1 MNYIFLA
8 TVTGDFAAE
17 HPNLNGLLKALE
29 GWGRIFGNVAD
40 NLSEI
45 TVDVSKSTIA
55 TALTGIGTG
64 LVTFFMVLE
73 IITYCFNVDF
83 HAGFESAMKIG
94 VKTVLMYIIVENCM
108 DAGNAVIGIFKFD
121 KNLNFTLAFSTI
133 ANPLKDMFNNI
144 TPSENFIMKMIE
156 PYAYGIILVFLFL
169 VLTVLFSMIIVSLI
183 GIIMETTILTTIAPV
198 ACATRRNHK
207 TSIRSVIKMIRAQI
221 PQDVTDYKEE
231 FIFGLTLRKLISVVS
246 TILLVAVI
254 YFIGKNFVD
263 TSIII
268 YFAAILSAPIV
279 LIGFKSIN
287 GMPFEKYAE
296 LIWNFFTKEQRRK
309 FIYIPEEEKN
319 SLDIKLLLLT
329 GEKMLRKD
337 EIQKIKKQE
346 KLNRQSEKRS
356 QKLNKE
362 RKHKDNAN

>member
-1 MNYIFLA
+1 
-8 TVTGDFAAE
+8 
-17 HPNLNGLLKALE
+17 
-29 GWGRIFGNVAD
+29 
-40 NLSEI
+40 
-45 TVDVSKSTIA
+45 
-55 TALTGIGTG
+55 
-64 LVTFFMVLE
+64 
-73 IITYCFNVDF
+73 
-83 HAGFESAMKIG
+83 
-94 VKTVLMYIIVENCM
+94 
-108 DAGNAVIGIFKFD
+108 
-121 KNLNFTLAFSTI
+121 
-133 ANPLKDMFNNI
+133 
-144 TPSENFIMKMIE
+144 
-156 PYAYGIILVFLFL
+156 
-169 VLTVLFSMIIVSLI
+169 
-183 GIIMETTILTTIAPV
+183 
-198 ACATRRNHK
+198 
-207 TSIRSVIKMIRAQI
+207 MIRAQI

>member
-1 MNYIFLA
+1 
-8 TVTGDFAAE
+8 
-17 HPNLNGLLKALE
+17 
-29 GWGRIFGNVAD
+29 
-40 NLSEI
+40 
-45 TVDVSKSTIA
+45 
-55 TALTGIGTG
+55 
-64 LVTFFMVLE
+64 
-73 IITYCFNVDF
+73 
-83 HAGFESAMKIG
+83 
-94 VKTVLMYIIVENCM
+94 
-108 DAGNAVIGIFKFD
+108 
-121 KNLNFTLAFSTI
+121 
-133 ANPLKDMFNNI
+133 
-144 TPSENFIMKMIE
+144 
-156 PYAYGIILVFLFL
+156 
-169 VLTVLFSMIIVSLI
+169 
-183 GIIMETTILTTIAPV
+183 
-198 ACATRRNHK
+198 
-207 TSIRSVIKMIRAQI
+207 MIRAQI

-296 LIWNFFTKEQRRK
+296 LIWIFFTKEQRRK

>member
-1 MNYIFLA
+1 
-8 TVTGDFAAE
+8 
-17 HPNLNGLLKALE
+17 
-29 GWGRIFGNVAD
+29 
-40 NLSEI
+40 
-45 TVDVSKSTIA
+45 
-55 TALTGIGTG
+55 
-64 LVTFFMVLE
+64 
-73 IITYCFNVDF
+73 
-83 HAGFESAMKIG
+83 
-94 VKTVLMYIIVENCM
+94 
-108 DAGNAVIGIFKFD
+108 
-121 KNLNFTLAFSTI
+121 
-133 ANPLKDMFNNI
+133 
-144 TPSENFIMKMIE
+144 
-156 PYAYGIILVFLFL
+156 
-169 VLTVLFSMIIVSLI
+169 
-183 GIIMETTILTTIAPV
+183 
-198 ACATRRNHK
+198 
-207 TSIRSVIKMIRAQI
+207 MIRAQI

-309 FIYIPEEEKN
+309 FIYIPEEKKN

>member
-1 MNYIFLA
+1 
-8 TVTGDFAAE
+8 
-17 HPNLNGLLKALE
+17 
-29 GWGRIFGNVAD
+29 
-40 NLSEI
+40 
-45 TVDVSKSTIA
+45 
-55 TALTGIGTG
+55 
-64 LVTFFMVLE
+64 
-73 IITYCFNVDF
+73 
-83 HAGFESAMKIG
+83 
-94 VKTVLMYIIVENCM
+94 
-108 DAGNAVIGIFKFD
+108 
-121 KNLNFTLAFSTI
+121 
-133 ANPLKDMFNNI
+133 
-144 TPSENFIMKMIE
+144 
-156 PYAYGIILVFLFL
+156 
-169 VLTVLFSMIIVSLI
+169 
-183 GIIMETTILTTIAPV
+183 
-198 ACATRRNHK
+198 
-207 TSIRSVIKMIRAQI
+207 MIRAQI

-296 LIWNFFTKEQRRK
+296 LIWNFFTKEQRRN
-309 FIYIPEEEKN
+309 FIYIPEEENN

-337 EIQKIKKQE
+337 EIQRIKKQE

>member
-1 MNYIFLA
+1 
-8 TVTGDFAAE
+8 
-17 HPNLNGLLKALE
+17 
-29 GWGRIFGNVAD
+29 
-40 NLSEI
+40 
-45 TVDVSKSTIA
+45 
-55 TALTGIGTG
+55 
-64 LVTFFMVLE
+64 
-73 IITYCFNVDF
+73 
-83 HAGFESAMKIG
+83 
-94 VKTVLMYIIVENCM
+94 
-108 DAGNAVIGIFKFD
+108 
-121 KNLNFTLAFSTI
+121 
-133 ANPLKDMFNNI
+133 
-144 TPSENFIMKMIE
+144 
-156 PYAYGIILVFLFL
+156 
-169 VLTVLFSMIIVSLI
+169 
-183 GIIMETTILTTIAPV
+183 
-198 ACATRRNHK
+198 
-207 TSIRSVIKMIRAQI
+207 MIRAQI

-296 LIWNFFTKEQRRK
+296 LIWYFFTKEQRRK

>member
-1 MNYIFLA
+1 
-8 TVTGDFAAE
+8 
-17 HPNLNGLLKALE
+17 
-29 GWGRIFGNVAD
+29 
-40 NLSEI
+40 
-45 TVDVSKSTIA
+45 
-55 TALTGIGTG
+55 
-64 LVTFFMVLE
+64 
-73 IITYCFNVDF
+73 
-83 HAGFESAMKIG
+83 
-94 VKTVLMYIIVENCM
+94 
-108 DAGNAVIGIFKFD
+108 
-121 KNLNFTLAFSTI
+121 
-133 ANPLKDMFNNI
+133 
-144 TPSENFIMKMIE
+144 
-156 PYAYGIILVFLFL
+156 
-169 VLTVLFSMIIVSLI
+169 
-183 GIIMETTILTTIAPV
+183 
-198 ACATRRNHK
+198 
-207 TSIRSVIKMIRAQI
+207 MIRAQI

-268 YFAAILSAPIV
+268 NFAAILSAPIV
-279 LIGFKSIN
+279 LIGFKNIN

-337 EIQKIKKQE
+337 QIQKIKKQE

>member
-1 MNYIFLA
+1 
-8 TVTGDFAAE
+8 
-17 HPNLNGLLKALE
+17 
-29 GWGRIFGNVAD
+29 
-40 NLSEI
+40 
-45 TVDVSKSTIA
+45 
-55 TALTGIGTG
+55 
-64 LVTFFMVLE
+64 
-73 IITYCFNVDF
+73 
-83 HAGFESAMKIG
+83 
-94 VKTVLMYIIVENCM
+94 
-108 DAGNAVIGIFKFD
+108 
-121 KNLNFTLAFSTI
+121 
-133 ANPLKDMFNNI
+133 
-144 TPSENFIMKMIE
+144 
-156 PYAYGIILVFLFL
+156 
-169 VLTVLFSMIIVSLI
+169 
-183 GIIMETTILTTIAPV
+183 
-198 ACATRRNHK
+198 
-207 TSIRSVIKMIRAQI
+207 MIRAQI

-231 FIFGLTLRKLISVVS
+231 FIFGLTLRKLISVIS

>member
-1 MNYIFLA
+1 
-8 TVTGDFAAE
+8 
-17 HPNLNGLLKALE
+17 
-29 GWGRIFGNVAD
+29 
-40 NLSEI
+40 
-45 TVDVSKSTIA
+45 
-55 TALTGIGTG
+55 
-64 LVTFFMVLE
+64 
-73 IITYCFNVDF
+73 
-83 HAGFESAMKIG
+83 
-94 VKTVLMYIIVENCM
+94 
-108 DAGNAVIGIFKFD
+108 
-121 KNLNFTLAFSTI
+121 
-133 ANPLKDMFNNI
+133 
-144 TPSENFIMKMIE
+144 
-156 PYAYGIILVFLFL
+156 
-169 VLTVLFSMIIVSLI
+169 
-183 GIIMETTILTTIAPV
+183 
-198 ACATRRNHK
+198 
-207 TSIRSVIKMIRAQI
+207 MIRAQI

-268 YFAAILSAPIV
+268 YFAAILSAPSV

-346 KLNRQSEKRS
+346 KLDRQSEKRS

>member
-1 MNYIFLA
+1 
-8 TVTGDFAAE
+8 
-17 HPNLNGLLKALE
+17 
-29 GWGRIFGNVAD
+29 
-40 NLSEI
+40 
-45 TVDVSKSTIA
+45 
-55 TALTGIGTG
+55 
-64 LVTFFMVLE
+64 
-73 IITYCFNVDF
+73 
-83 HAGFESAMKIG
+83 
-94 VKTVLMYIIVENCM
+94 
-108 DAGNAVIGIFKFD
+108 
-121 KNLNFTLAFSTI
+121 
-133 ANPLKDMFNNI
+133 
-144 TPSENFIMKMIE
+144 
-156 PYAYGIILVFLFL
+156 
-169 VLTVLFSMIIVSLI
+169 
-183 GIIMETTILTTIAPV
+183 
-198 ACATRRNHK
+198 
-207 TSIRSVIKMIRAQI
+207 MIRAQI

-346 KLNRQSEKRS
+346 RLNRQSEKRS

>member
-1 MNYIFLA
+1 
-8 TVTGDFAAE
+8 
-17 HPNLNGLLKALE
+17 
-29 GWGRIFGNVAD
+29 
-40 NLSEI
+40 
-45 TVDVSKSTIA
+45 
-55 TALTGIGTG
+55 
-64 LVTFFMVLE
+64 
-73 IITYCFNVDF
+73 
-83 HAGFESAMKIG
+83 
-94 VKTVLMYIIVENCM
+94 
-108 DAGNAVIGIFKFD
+108 
-121 KNLNFTLAFSTI
+121 
-133 ANPLKDMFNNI
+133 
-144 TPSENFIMKMIE
+144 
-156 PYAYGIILVFLFL
+156 
-169 VLTVLFSMIIVSLI
+169 
-183 GIIMETTILTTIAPV
+183 
-198 ACATRRNHK
+198 
-207 TSIRSVIKMIRAQI
+207 MIRAQI

-296 LIWNFFTKEQRRK
+296 LIWNFFTKERRRK

>member
-1 MNYIFLA
+1 
-8 TVTGDFAAE
+8 
-17 HPNLNGLLKALE
+17 
-29 GWGRIFGNVAD
+29 
-40 NLSEI
+40 
-45 TVDVSKSTIA
+45 
-55 TALTGIGTG
+55 
-64 LVTFFMVLE
+64 
-73 IITYCFNVDF
+73 
-83 HAGFESAMKIG
+83 
-94 VKTVLMYIIVENCM
+94 
-108 DAGNAVIGIFKFD
+108 
-121 KNLNFTLAFSTI
+121 
-133 ANPLKDMFNNI
+133 
-144 TPSENFIMKMIE
+144 
-156 PYAYGIILVFLFL
+156 
-169 VLTVLFSMIIVSLI
+169 
-183 GIIMETTILTTIAPV
+183 
-198 ACATRRNHK
+198 
-207 TSIRSVIKMIRAQI
+207 MIRAQI

-309 FIYIPEEEKN
+309 FIYIPEEERN

-329 GEKMLRKD
+329 GEKMLRKN

>member
-1 MNYIFLA
+1 
-8 TVTGDFAAE
+8 
-17 HPNLNGLLKALE
+17 
-29 GWGRIFGNVAD
+29 
-40 NLSEI
+40 
-45 TVDVSKSTIA
+45 
-55 TALTGIGTG
+55 
-64 LVTFFMVLE
+64 
-73 IITYCFNVDF
+73 
-83 HAGFESAMKIG
+83 
-94 VKTVLMYIIVENCM
+94 
-108 DAGNAVIGIFKFD
+108 
-121 KNLNFTLAFSTI
+121 
-133 ANPLKDMFNNI
+133 
-144 TPSENFIMKMIE
+144 
-156 PYAYGIILVFLFL
+156 
-169 VLTVLFSMIIVSLI
+169 
-183 GIIMETTILTTIAPV
+183 
-198 ACATRRNHK
+198 
-207 TSIRSVIKMIRAQI
+207 MIRAQI

-254 YFIGKNFVD
+254 YIIGKHFVD

-346 KLNRQSEKRS
+346 KLNRQSEKHS

>member
-198 ACATRRNHK
+198 ACATLVNSQVRQTGISALKNLAAI
-207 TSIRSVIKMIRAQI
+207 SLQWSVISLSFTVYDKVATAVQAADIDSLNISDIGILNPILQIAPTLLCMAGLAAMISKSGEITRRAL
-221 PQDVTDYKEE
+221 
-231 FIFGLTLRKLISVVS
+231 G
-246 TILLVAVI
+246 A
-254 YFIGKNFVD
+254 
-263 TSIII
+263 
-268 YFAAILSAPIV
+268 
-279 LIGFKSIN
+279 
-287 GMPFEKYAE
+287 
-296 LIWNFFTKEQRRK
+296 
-309 FIYIPEEEKN
+309 
-319 SLDIKLLLLT
+319 
-329 GEKMLRKD
+329 
-337 EIQKIKKQE
+337 
-346 KLNRQSEKRS
+346 
-356 QKLNKE
+356 
-362 RKHKDNAN
+362 

>member
-1 MNYIFLA
+1 
-8 TVTGDFAAE
+8 
-17 HPNLNGLLKALE
+17 
-29 GWGRIFGNVAD
+29 
-40 NLSEI
+40 
-45 TVDVSKSTIA
+45 
-55 TALTGIGTG
+55 
-64 LVTFFMVLE
+64 
-73 IITYCFNVDF
+73 
-83 HAGFESAMKIG
+83 
-94 VKTVLMYIIVENCM
+94 
-108 DAGNAVIGIFKFD
+108 
-121 KNLNFTLAFSTI
+121 
-133 ANPLKDMFNNI
+133 
-144 TPSENFIMKMIE
+144 
-156 PYAYGIILVFLFL
+156 
-169 VLTVLFSMIIVSLI
+169 
-183 GIIMETTILTTIAPV
+183 
-198 ACATRRNHK
+198 
-207 TSIRSVIKMIRAQI
+207 MIRAQI

-287 GMPFEKYAE
+287 SMPFEKYAE

-337 EIQKIKKQE
+337 EIQRIKKQE
-346 KLNRQSEKRS
+346 KLDRQSEKRS

>member
-8 TVTGDFAAE
+8 AVTGDFAAE

-108 DAGNAVIGIFKFD
+108 DAGNAVIGVFKFD

-144 TPSENFIMKMIE
+144 TPSENFIMKTIE
-156 PYAYGIILVFLFL
+156 PFAYGIILVCLFL

-198 ACATRRNHK
+198 ACATLVNSQVRQTGISALKNLAAI
-207 TSIRSVIKMIRAQI
+207 SLQWSVISLSFTVYDKVATAVQAADIDSLNISDIGILNPILQIAPTLLCMAGLAAMISKSGEITRRAL
-221 PQDVTDYKEE
+221 
-231 FIFGLTLRKLISVVS
+231 G
-246 TILLVAVI
+246 A
-254 YFIGKNFVD
+254 
-263 TSIII
+263 
-268 YFAAILSAPIV
+268 
-279 LIGFKSIN
+279 
-287 GMPFEKYAE
+287 
-296 LIWNFFTKEQRRK
+296 
-309 FIYIPEEEKN
+309 
-319 SLDIKLLLLT
+319 
-329 GEKMLRKD
+329 
-337 EIQKIKKQE
+337 
-346 KLNRQSEKRS
+346 
-356 QKLNKE
+356 
-362 RKHKDNAN
+362 

>member
-1 MNYIFLA
+1 
-8 TVTGDFAAE
+8 
-17 HPNLNGLLKALE
+17 
-29 GWGRIFGNVAD
+29 
-40 NLSEI
+40 
-45 TVDVSKSTIA
+45 
-55 TALTGIGTG
+55 
-64 LVTFFMVLE
+64 
-73 IITYCFNVDF
+73 
-83 HAGFESAMKIG
+83 
-94 VKTVLMYIIVENCM
+94 
-108 DAGNAVIGIFKFD
+108 
-121 KNLNFTLAFSTI
+121 
-133 ANPLKDMFNNI
+133 
-144 TPSENFIMKMIE
+144 
-156 PYAYGIILVFLFL
+156 
-169 VLTVLFSMIIVSLI
+169 
-183 GIIMETTILTTIAPV
+183 
-198 ACATRRNHK
+198 
-207 TSIRSVIKMIRAQI
+207 MIRAQI

-362 RKHKDNAN
+362 RKHKNNAN

>member
-1 MNYIFLA
+1 
-8 TVTGDFAAE
+8 
-17 HPNLNGLLKALE
+17 
-29 GWGRIFGNVAD
+29 
-40 NLSEI
+40 
-45 TVDVSKSTIA
+45 
-55 TALTGIGTG
+55 
-64 LVTFFMVLE
+64 
-73 IITYCFNVDF
+73 
-83 HAGFESAMKIG
+83 
-94 VKTVLMYIIVENCM
+94 
-108 DAGNAVIGIFKFD
+108 
-121 KNLNFTLAFSTI
+121 
-133 ANPLKDMFNNI
+133 
-144 TPSENFIMKMIE
+144 
-156 PYAYGIILVFLFL
+156 
-169 VLTVLFSMIIVSLI
+169 
-183 GIIMETTILTTIAPV
+183 
-198 ACATRRNHK
+198 
-207 TSIRSVIKMIRAQI
+207 MIRAQI

-309 FIYIPEEEKN
+309 FIYIPEEENN

-346 KLNRQSEKRS
+346 KLDRQSEKRS

>member
-1 MNYIFLA
+1 
-8 TVTGDFAAE
+8 
-17 HPNLNGLLKALE
+17 
-29 GWGRIFGNVAD
+29 
-40 NLSEI
+40 
-45 TVDVSKSTIA
+45 
-55 TALTGIGTG
+55 
-64 LVTFFMVLE
+64 
-73 IITYCFNVDF
+73 
-83 HAGFESAMKIG
+83 
-94 VKTVLMYIIVENCM
+94 
-108 DAGNAVIGIFKFD
+108 
-121 KNLNFTLAFSTI
+121 
-133 ANPLKDMFNNI
+133 
-144 TPSENFIMKMIE
+144 
-156 PYAYGIILVFLFL
+156 
-169 VLTVLFSMIIVSLI
+169 
-183 GIIMETTILTTIAPV
+183 
-198 ACATRRNHK
+198 
-207 TSIRSVIKMIRAQI
+207 MIRAQI

-346 KLNRQSEKRS
+346 KLDRQSEKRS